1 MSLCHFWELAG
12 ETKEESLHLPPGKRE
27 YADYATD
34 RAVSGC
40 VLEVLREAGFRF

>member
-27 YADYATD
+27 YADYETD
-34 RAVSGC
+34 RTVSAC
-40 VLEVLREAGFRF
+40 VLEVLSEGGFRF